1 MSQKDKIKN
10 LFTNSPYSWIPLYE
24 IFKFA
29 KQYNARIKELR
40 ESGMTILNK
49 TKHVNGEVH
58 SWFKYVPT
66 DKSGQLQL
74 L

>member
-10 LFTNSPYSWIPLYE
+10 LFTNSPCVWIPLYE

-40 ESGMTILNK
+40 DSGMTIRNK
-49 TKHVNGEVH
+49 TCHVDGEVH
-58 SWFKYVPT
+58 SWFKYVPA
-66 DKSGQLQL
+66 DKQGQLQL